1 VPVNSA
7 GFPTQGTDRS
17 VIIRRLNEIYGA
29 AVVSWNVHIDNP
41 IEVGRINEEDFKAEG
56 TALLSKYTSDMN
68 RVIRAY
74 KRDRV
79 TDDNTMYLFF
89 MEIPNLGSH
98 RKGFMPLSGNYG
110 FIFNFEAKDLEL
122 IAHELAH
129 GAFNLRHTFS
139 DKAQHYFPQNQTAN
153 LMDYAGGTELWKYQ
167 WDLIH
172 NPESILFAWAQ
183 DEEEGAMMNL
193 NMSEESI
200 KGVINLIRESNIA
213 KEKTVD
219 LSIFSLSKGG
229 SVNLKLTDN
238 FTLEYVEVS
247 IGSGKYIG
255 NQDIPFLFEPL
266 TIKPMELKCVKIANP
281 PLQREDFVHISFNR
295 FDQAAPPRM
304 GIVESDSVG
313 ISFIVKLSQKDEF
326 EAYLKNELYA
336 KAIWVSQFDE
346 TVFRDCTCFPQRA
359 CCFYASQYIVKN
371 STKLYSPNGNQI
383 ATMRFPINDA
393 PLISMQTPMSI
404 PSGFKS
410 GVAYLD
416 ASLAEGKP
424 IVVGVYYRGR
434 QELQQRR
441 TAEAQERLN
450 AAQENLNALIEEI
463 EMIGETEALLRQR
476 EVLENRLNAAQ
487 QDYNKISQRGRI
499 NSVEPT
505 FHYVVVVAKG
515 YDIEQQR
522 GYYRFQEVGV
532 GTENPING
540 THNGNRFYIYD
551 DKLKG
556 RQGFS
561 AREYIVTEVRQ
572 HRQTG
577 RDCTN

>member
-1 VPVNSA
+1 MISSLCKA
-7 GFPTQGTDRS
+7 RS
-17 VIIRRLNEIYGA
+17 RNLERTI
-29 AVVSWNVHIDNP
+29 P
-41 IEVGRINEEDFKAEG
+41 IFGR
-56 TALLSKYTSDMN
+56 
-68 RVIRAY
+68 
-74 KRDRV
+74 
-79 TDDNTMYLFF
+79 
-89 MEIPNLGSH
+89 
-98 RKGFMPLSGNYG
+98 
-110 FIFNFEAKDLEL
+110 
-122 IAHELAH
+122 
-129 GAFNLRHTFS
+129 AFNLRHTFS

-183 DEEEGAMMNL
+183 EEEEGAMMNL